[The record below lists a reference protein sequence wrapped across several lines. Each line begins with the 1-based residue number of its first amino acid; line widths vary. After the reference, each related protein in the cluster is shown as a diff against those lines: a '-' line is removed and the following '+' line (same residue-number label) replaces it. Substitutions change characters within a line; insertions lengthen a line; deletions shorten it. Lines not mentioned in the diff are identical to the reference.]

1 MSKFFLTSYS
11 SSYLLYDL
19 KLMHYYRLSANVF
32 GGLNGLPLNAAA
44 AMEGMNGL
52 NMFSRGLESMFG
64 DKVRSTQRVQYIS
77 WQYVQLN
84 NYSL

>member
-1 MSKFFLTSYS
+1 M
-11 SSYLLYDL
+11 
-19 KLMHYYRLSANVF
+19 F

-64 DKVRSTQRVQYIS
+64 DKVRST
-77 WQYVQLN
+77 
-84 NYSL
+84 